1 MKEYITQFAQDR
13 GIAFQKDGKGN
24 LYLTKGTPT
33 KGDGYYPCLVN
44 HMDTVQDKHLPYIER
59 KERLAILERPKGPD
73 QTEFYVNGMGIG
85 ADDKSGCAIALAL
98 IDQLQVVKAAFF
110 VEEECGMAG
119 SKKLNVDWFND
130 VGFCLSFDS
139 PGRNRSSKACARER
153 LYSVQFFNRI
163 LKPICDRHGI
173 TQFNDEPFT
182 DVVQIRQKTPIMCYN
197 VGNGGSDDA
206 HGPKESLI
214 VEDTQAAYKFGFK
227 LLSEI
232 GEKRYWFGDEE
243 SDDSGGGDPP
253 KSPDQPVALVSEVFE
268 GTGDSDLVPP
278 PRSMCALVERKPKLM
293 PPRPRRQ
300 SRLLLREV
308 EIRESVALLMQ
319 PQIQREHR

>member
-1 MKEYITQFAQDR
+1 M
-13 GIAFQKDGKGN
+13 
-24 LYLTKGTPT
+24 
-33 KGDGYYPCLVN
+33 
-44 HMDTVQDKHLPYIER
+44 
-59 KERLAILERPKGPD
+59 
-73 QTEFYVNGMGIG
+73 
-85 ADDKSGCAIALAL
+85 
-98 IDQLQVVKAAFF
+98 
-110 VEEECGMAG
+110 EEECGMAG

-227 LLSEI
+227 LLIEI

-268 GTGDSDLVPP
+268 GTGDSDLV
-278 PRSMCALVERKPKLM
+278 C
-293 PPRPRRQ
+293 
-300 SRLLLREV
+300 
-308 EIRESVALLMQ
+308 
-319 PQIQREHR
+319 